1 MKFYQRIISPL
12 DQFEVR
18 NLLSLD
24 LHLIMSFCI
33 ILTWNILE
41 TNYTKLVSNN
51 WSIPRIYFI
60 CFTLFFFTPS
70 DDSLLFLFIPVVIYS
85 NAALNKSRIIQEN
98 CLKSG
103 VYQWTNT
110 VNGKIYIGSTKNI
123 SKRFAEYSNP
133 NYLKVNPSMII
144 CKALKKHGYKN
155 FSFEILE
162 YCDPTDLM
170 ERERYYL
177 NLLWEGDIPRYNL
190 SKDPTAPML
199 GRIHSPETLK
209 KMSAWERSQE
219 TRNKISDAISGR
231 NHSEETINKISEAN
245 KGKNNAMF
253 GKPRPTGTGRPSQ
266 AIEVFDQDINETI
279 VYESISAAARALD
292 IPRDSIRSTFRI
304 NQQKPYKGR
313 YIFKKVD

>member
-1 MKFYQRIISPL
+1 
-12 DQFEVR
+12 
-18 NLLSLD
+18 
-24 LHLIMSFCI
+24 MSFCI

-70 DDSLLFLFIPVVIYS
+70 YDSLLFLFIPVVIYS

-110 VNGKIYIGSTKNI
+110 VNGNIYIGSTKNI

-155 FSFEILE
+155 YSFEILE

-170 ERERYYL
+170 
-177 NLLWEGDIPRYNL
+177 
-190 SKDPTAPML
+190 
-199 GRIHSPETLK
+199 
-209 KMSAWERSQE
+209 
-219 TRNKISDAISGR
+219 
-231 NHSEETINKISEAN
+231 
-245 KGKNNAMF
+245 
-253 GKPRPTGTGRPSQ
+253 
-266 AIEVFDQDINETI
+266 
-279 VYESISAAARALD
+279 
-292 IPRDSIRSTFRI
+292 
-304 NQQKPYKGR
+304 
-313 YIFKKVD
+313 